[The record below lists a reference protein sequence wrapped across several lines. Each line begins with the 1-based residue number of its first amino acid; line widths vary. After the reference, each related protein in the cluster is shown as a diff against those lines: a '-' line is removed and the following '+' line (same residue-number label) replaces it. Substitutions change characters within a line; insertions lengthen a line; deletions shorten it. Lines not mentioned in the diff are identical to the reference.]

1 MFLNKIKLLILAGA
15 TGFNTS
21 AAKELV
27 TKYTDPGTTFLLW
40 AVPITGMLAALVHG
54 VRYLLQDEDDRN
66 RNRFSKTMKNILGV
80 CIFLESIAAIFKIIG
95 IAVS

>member
-1 MFLNKIKLLILAGA
+1 MFLNRIKLLILAGA
-15 TGFNTS
+15 TGFNIN

-27 TKYTDPGTTFLLW
+27 TKYTDPVTTFLLW

-54 VRYLLQDEDDRN
+54 IRYLIQEEEARN
-66 RNRFSKTMKNILGV
+66 RNKFSSTMKNILGV